1 MKLHILSD
9 LHVEFS
15 PFDPPATAADVVV
28 LAGDIHMGTRGIA
41 WARAAFPR
49 QTVIYLAGNHEFYRD
64 HWDAL
69 LPQLRREAARHDVRF
84 LENDQAMI
92 AGVRFLGTS
101 LWTDFDYFGVA
112 RRREA
117 MAACVDY
124 LADFRLIRAA
134 GAPARDAASAADPG
148 AVPGWAQG
156 FLTPGEVRCR
166 HLQSRAWLEAQLNT
180 PWDGPTVVLTH
191 HLPGAGSV
199 AARFGNDLGNAG
211 FASHLDHL
219 MGRAVLWVHGH
230 THDSFDYRVAGTRVL
245 CNPRG
250 YPMPDNATF
259 ENPRFDP
266 GLLVDI

>member
-9 LHVEFS
+9 LHLEFA
-15 PFDPPATAADVVV
+15 PFEPPATGADVVV
-28 LAGDIHMGTRGIA
+28 LVGDIHTGTRGIA
-41 WARAAFPR
+41 WARTAFPR
-49 QTVIYLAGNHEFYRD
+49 QTLIYLAGNHEFYRA
-64 HWDAL
+64 HWEGL
-69 LPQLRREAARHDVRF
+69 LPRLRREAARHDVRF
-84 LENDQAMI
+84 LENDRLEI

-101 LWTDFDYFGVA
+101 LWTDFDYFGPA

-117 MAACVDY
+117 MTACVQY
-124 LADFRLIRAA
+124 LADFHLIRASD
-134 GAPARDAASAADPG
+134 APDDVPGDDAAD
-148 AVPGWAQG
+148 VPGLAAG
-156 FLTPGEVRCR
+156 LLTPALVRRR
-166 HLQSRAWLEAQLNT
+166 HLHSRAWLEAQLEA

-199 AARFGNDLGNAG
+199 AARFENDLGNAG

-250 YPMPDNATF
+250 YPMADGPSF
-259 ENPRFDP
+259 ENPQFAP
-266 GLLVDI
+266 GLVVDI